1 MTKST
6 YLRQI
11 QQRLPGDL
19 IIEDETSFEFTEDEF
34 VGILSWL
41 KYFNDHY
48 KQYHKQA
55 IPGVM
60 NPVVSKRLRLDFGL
74 YNAACDNESNR
85 GKFVVYISE
94 NKTPGPKLAAPDV
107 KSLINTWHL

>member
-1 MTKST
+1 MTKSN
-6 YLRQI
+6 YLKQI
-11 QQRLPGDL
+11 QQRLPDGL
-19 IIEDETSFEFTEDEF
+19 IIQDETSFEFSEDEF

-48 KQYHKQA
+48 NQYHKQV

-74 YNAACDNESNR
+74 CNVPSDSESNR

-94 NKTPGPKLAAPDV
+94 NKTPGPKVTVPDV
-107 KSLINTWHL
+107 NSLINTWHL

>member
-1 MTKST
+1 MRNIT
-6 YLRQI
+6 YC
-11 QQRLPGDL
+11 L
-19 IIEDETSFEFTEDEF
+19 IISFEFTEDEF

-48 KQYHKQA
+48 KQYYKQA

-74 YNAACDNESNR
+74 YIVSCDNESNR
-85 GKFVVYISE
+85 GKFVLYISE
-94 NKTPGPKLAAPDV
+94 NKTSGPKVAVPDV